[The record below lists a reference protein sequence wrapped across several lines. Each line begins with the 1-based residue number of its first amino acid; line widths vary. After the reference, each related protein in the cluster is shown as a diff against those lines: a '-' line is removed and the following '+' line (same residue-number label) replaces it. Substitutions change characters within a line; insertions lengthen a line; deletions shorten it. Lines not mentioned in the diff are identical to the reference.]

1 MPRKTKAERLQ
12 DIHYD
17 SIVEFD
23 HVQAA
28 LRDERLQCLKDRR
41 FYSIAGAQWE
51 GPLTEQF
58 ENKPKFEV
66 NKIHLSVIR
75 IINEYRNNR
84 ISVDFKSRG
93 GKAAD
98 KLSDTCDGLYRADE
112 NDSVAD
118 EAYDNAFE
126 EAVAGGFG
134 AWRLRAEY
142 EDGEDPD
149 DDQQRILIE
158 PIFDADSSVYFDLQA
173 KRQDK
178 SDAKRC
184 WVLTSMTREAYEE
197 EWNDDV
203 SSWPKAVYDH
213 EFDWA
218 TPDVVYV
225 AEFYQVEETRETI
238 HIWELLDGTERRLS
252 DAELEEEIE
261 MLEATGAQEVRI
273 KKIRKKKIR
282 KYIMSGAKVLE
293 DCGYIAGSC
302 IPIIPVYGKRWFI
315 DNIERCMG
323 HVRLAKDSQML
334 KNMQLS
340 KLGEISALGSVEKPI
355 LSPEQIAGHQL
366 MWEEDNIKNYPYL
379 LINPI
384 QDVNGNEVAQGPIA
398 YTRTAAIPQALAALL
413 QLTEDDMN
421 DLLGNSQQSEQMVGG
436 ISTETAHLI
445 QNRLDMQT
453 FIYMSNFAKA
463 MKRCGEVWLSMAKD
477 TYVEDERE
485 METLTEDGIAG
496 SIQLNRPTIG
506 ENSEVIYENDLSHA
520 KMKVVTS
527 VGPSSSTR
535 RMATVRALTMMM
547 EKTDDPETKQV
558 LGAMSMMNMEGEGVD
573 DVREYFRM
581 KLLRM
586 GVVKPTEEE
595 AKQLAEER
603 ANAEPSSQDEY
614 FQAAAE
620 KERAEA
626 AEKSANT
633 ILKGAQADK
642 TRVETAETLVG
653 IKQDQAKLAMEA
665 AEKLGPTVTPPNVS
679 GVTIEE

>member
-1 MPRKTKAERLQ
+1 MPRKSKSEQLRE
-12 DIHYD
+12 IHYD
-17 SIVEFD
+17 SITEFD
-23 HVQAA
+23 RTQSA

-41 FYSIAGAQWE
+41 FYSISGAQWE

-84 ISVDFKSRG
+84 ISVDFRSRG
-93 GKAAD
+93 GKAND
-98 KLSDTCDGLYRADE
+98 RLSDTCDGLYRADE

-134 AWRLRAEY
+134 AWRLRTDY
-142 EDGEDPD
+142 EDDEDPD

-178 SDAKRC
+178 ADAKRC

-203 SSWPKAVYDH
+203 SSWPKTVYGH

-225 AEFYQVEETRETI
+225 AEFYQIEETKEII
-238 HIWELLDGTERRLS
+238 HIWQLIDGTERRLT
-252 DAELEEEIE
+252 DDELEEELE
-261 MLEATGAQEVRI
+261 MLEATGAEEVRI
-273 KKIRKKKIR
+273 KKIKKKRVR
-282 KYIMSGAKVLE
+282 KYIMSGAKILE

-315 DNIERCMG
+315 DNVERCMG
-323 HVRLAKDSQML
+323 HVRLAKDPQML

-355 LSPEQIAGHQL
+355 LTPEQIAGHQL
-366 MWEEDNIKNYPYL
+366 MWEEDNLKNYPYL

-384 QDVNGNEVAQGPIA
+384 QDLNGNEVAQGPIA

-421 DLLGNSQQSEQMVGG
+421 DLLGNSQQGEQMVGG

-485 METLTEDGIAG
+485 METLTEDGITGA
-496 SIQLNRPTIG
+496 IELNRPMIG
-506 ENSEVIYENDLSHA
+506 EGGEVTYDNDLSHA
-520 KMKVVTS
+520 KMKVITS

-558 LGAMSMMNMEGEGVD
+558 LSAMTMMNMEGEGIE
-573 DVREYFRM
+573 DVREYFRQ

-586 GVVKPTEEE
+586 GVIKPTEEE
-595 AKQLAEER
+595 AKQLAVER
-603 ANAEPSSQDEY
+603 ENAEPSANDKYLE
-614 FQAAAE
+614 AAAQ
-620 KERAEA
+620 KELAEA
-626 AEKSANT
+626 SEKQANT
-633 ILKGAQADK
+633 IYKQAQADK
-642 TRVETAETLVG
+642 ARAETAETLVDIG
-653 IKQDQAKLAMEA
+653 DKRLERAVKA
-665 AEKLGPTVTPPNVS
+665 ADALGPSVTPPDVPGS
-679 GVTIEE
+679 PVEE